1 MAKLFCISDVHGF
14 YNEMREALDNAGFD
28 PNNEEHWLISLG
40 DIWDRGK
47 QPFEVMQY
55 LKRLPRKVL
64 IRGNHMDLFED
75 CCERGEYWGHD
86 ISNGTYKTICILGG
100 MNLGYSF
107 AECCEHAEAMT
118 RMFRKSMVNYFE
130 TKNYIFVHAWVPLNC
145 NDNLPPYY
153 TRNRKY
159 SKMENWREAN
169 DQQWADA
176 RWNNPYEFAEQGL
189 LPDKTLLFGH
199 WNTSWAH
206 NKYEGSPEF
215 GYGADFSPYY
225 GDNYIG
231 IDSCVA
237 HSGKINCVV
246 LEDEFMEGDAS

>member
-1 MAKLFCISDVHGF
+1 
-14 YNEMREALDNAGFD
+14 
-28 PNNEEHWLISLG
+28 
-40 DIWDRGK
+40 
-47 QPFEVMQY
+47 MQY
-55 LKRLPRKVL
+55 LKRLHRKVL
-64 IRGNHMDLFED
+64 IRGNHEDLFEE
-75 CCERGEYWGHD
+75 CCERGECWGHD

-130 TKNYIFVHAWVPLNC
+130 TKSYIFVHAWVPLNC

-246 LEDEFMEGDAS
+246 LEDEFMDGDAS